1 MWLNIIL
8 AHLYKWFSVILF
20 SLELMFFAVVI
31 IDVHSVNIAY

>member
-1 MWLNIIL
+1 MWLYIVL
-8 AHLYKWFSVILF
+8 AQLYKWIQGLV

>member
-1 MWLNIIL
+1 MWLNIVL
-8 AHLYKWFSVILF
+8 AHLYEWIQGLF

>member
-1 MWLNIIL
+1 MWLHIVL
-8 AHLYKWFSVILF
+8 AHLYKWIQGLF